1 VTAGGTLIADAL
13 CGLLTETGRG
23 RDGGI
28 LDDLFGIRRDESRG
42 YLNARGITE
51 VNAEHFERPFPERLQ
66 AYDGAL
72 QYRSMIVYERGT
84 KATSGARGEG
94 AGEADVLVRRKV
106 GQGQTLYLNLTPL
119 AYAYF
124 PVRSGGIGVA
134 WREVVG
140 AALADAGLRARV
152 EIYGRGGE
160 REPWM
165 ESLLWRNANRYC
177 LAILKNPAHAAESAS
192 LIEQPPGEIT
202 VKLRRP
208 ARGIRNVRTGKVLG
222 NASEFAD
229 QFTPWEASL
238 YEFALVHSRRI
249 DARGWMNP
257 S

>member
-1 VTAGGTLIADAL
+1 
-13 CGLLTETGRG
+13 
-23 RDGGI
+23 
-28 LDDLFGIRRDESRG
+28 
-42 YLNARGITE
+42 
-51 VNAEHFERPFPERLQ
+51 
-66 AYDGAL
+66 
-72 QYRSMIVYERGT
+72 
-84 KATSGARGEG
+84 
-94 AGEADVLVRRKV
+94 
-106 GQGQTLYLNLTPL
+106 
-119 AYAYF
+119 
-124 PVRSGGIGVA
+124 
-134 WREVVG
+134 
-140 AALADAGLRARV
+140 
-152 EIYGRGGE
+152 
-160 REPWM
+160 M